1 MAKRE
6 SSPGISPAKKR
17 IWYRSGSNFNAE
29 YTRTFDWVM
38 ASDRGKQQAYCKVCS
53 KHFSISHGGIDWGR
67 QKAFRTVQRIFK
79 KNHGFS
85 ARCPAF
91 IFQKLNMSGIHSCK
105 FCLKMAQC
113 YRICHLMQFVND
125 TTDDIRRRTLCYQN
139 SSFCVNIVYT
149 NLNEKQGRC
158 WSG

>member
-17 IWYRSGSNFNAE
+17 IRYRSGSNFNAE

-53 KHFSISHGGIDWGR
+53 KHFSVSHGGIDDIRRHGPWGR
-67 QKAFRTVQRIFK
+67 QKAFRTVQRIFL

-85 ARCPAF
+85 AHCPAF
-91 IFQKLNMSGIHSCK
+91 FFSE
-105 FCLKMAQC
+105 
-113 YRICHLMQFVND
+113 
-125 TTDDIRRRTLCYQN
+125 T
-139 SSFCVNIVYT
+139 
-149 NLNEKQGRC
+149 
-158 WSG
+158 